1 MNFVPVDYLPERRYT
16 TYKKVSAYIQEFMKM
31 NVKTVRVDYSSDE
44 YTSAQ
49 CASTPFRYAINT
61 DDYPIMVRIING
73 DLYLI
78 RTDM

>member
-1 MNFVPVDYLPERRYT
+1 MNFVPVDFLPERRYT
-16 TYKKVSAYIQEFMKM
+16 TYKKVGTYLQEFMKM

-49 CASTPFRYAINT
+49 CATTPFRYAINA
-61 DDYPIMVRIING
+61 DGYPIKVQIING
-73 DLYLI
+73 DVYLI